1 MIDNIV
7 STFQAGDIVKMTPDA
22 IYYTGRRISPLILS
36 LEWVV
41 SSVSGDR
48 VVLGKSADGY
58 YDLNAPV
65 AAKYLTKVNT

>member
-1 MIDNIV
+1 M
-7 STFQAGDIVKMTPDA
+7 FEPGDIVKLSPDA

-41 SSVSGDR
+41 SSISGDR

-65 AAKYLTKVNT
+65 AAKYLIKQNT

>member
-1 MIDNIV
+1 M
-7 STFQAGDIVKMTPDA
+7 FEPGDIVKLSPDA

-41 SSVSGDR
+41 SSISGDR

>member
-1 MIDNIV
+1 M
-7 STFQAGDIVKMTPDA
+7 FEPGDIVKLSPDA

-41 SSVSGDR
+41 SSISGDR

-65 AAKYLTKVNT
+65 AAKYLIKLNT

>member
-1 MIDNIV
+1 M
-7 STFQAGDIVKMTPDA
+7 FEPGDIVKLSPDA

-41 SSVSGDR
+41 SSISGDR

-65 AAKYLTKVNT
+65 AAKYLIKVNT